1 MTVEFPLLLVIA
13 YLLGSVPTAYLVA
26 KWRRGIDIR
35 RFGSGNVG
43 LSNAVASG
51 SRWTIFIVISIDFLK
66 GAVPVFLAG
75 SYVIGLPLYQQII
88 IGLAAICGHNWPIYL
103 RFSGGRGVLT
113 TLGVLF
119 PLVPWLAITALAL
132 NCIFLPFRQFALGTF
147 LVLIILPFL
156 SWFTG
161 SLFRIEQSVTLTL
174 GITAIALL
182 LFVRRLT
189 APRTEFSTTVSAGQ
203 LLFNRLLLDRD
214 IRDRKKWL
222 SRKPPEMMPKENIRK
237 DNSK

>member
-1 MTVEFPLLLVIA
+1 LIIKFLVLLIGA

-51 SRWTIFIVISIDFLK
+51 SRWTISIVFTVDFLK
-66 GAVPVFLAG
+66 GALPVFLSQIAA
-75 SYVIGLPLYQQII
+75 INLPVYQQVAV
-88 IGLAAICGHNWPIYL
+88 GAAAICGHNWTIFL

-119 PLVPWLAITALAL
+119 VLVPWLALAALAF
-132 NCIFLPFRQFALGTF
+132 NCIFLPFRQFSIGTF
-147 LVLIILPFL
+147 IALIVIPVL
-156 SWFTG
+156 SWF
-161 SLFRIEQSVTLTL
+161 SSDVFRIVQSISLTMGL
-174 GITAIALL
+174 VIIVLL
-182 LFVRRLT
+182 LFIRRLT
-189 APRTEFSTTVSAGQ
+189 APQTEFSSTVPTGE
-203 LLFNRLLLDRD
+203 LLLNRLLFDRD

-222 SRKPPEMMPKENIRK
+222 GRTPSEMASREGQTESR
-237 DNSK
+237 S

>member
-1 MTVEFPLLLVIA
+1 LTVEFPLLLVGA

-75 SYVIGLPLYQQII
+75 SYVIGLPLYQQIA
-88 IGLAAICGHNWPIYL
+88 IGLAAICGHNWPVYL

-119 PLVPWLAITALAL
+119 PLVPWLAITGLAL
-132 NCIFLPFRQFALGTF
+132 NCVFLPFRQFALGTC
-147 LVLIILPFL
+147 LVIVVLPVL
-156 SWFTG
+156 SWFTSG
-161 SLFRIEQSVTLTL
+161 FFRIEQSIILTL
-174 GITAIALL
+174 GIAAIALL
-182 LFVRRLT
+182 LFIRRLT
-189 APRTEFSTTVSAGQ
+189 APRTEFSSSVSSGQ
-203 LLFNRLLLDRD
+203 LLLNRLLFDRD

-222 SRKPPEMMPKENIRK
+222 NRKPPEIISKEKSSGDRN
-237 DNSK
+237 

>member
-13 YLLGSVPTAYLVA
+13 YLLGSIPTAYLVA

-66 GAVPVFLAG
+66 GAVPVYLAG
-75 SYVIGLPLYQQII
+75 SYVLDLLLYQQII
-88 IGLAAICGHNWPIYL
+88 IGLATICGHNWPIYL

-119 PLVPWLAITALAL
+119 PFVPWLAITALAV
-132 NCIFLPFRQFALGTF
+132 NCIFLPFHQFALGTF
-147 LVLIILPFL
+147 LVLVILPLL
-156 SWFTG
+156 SWFTS
-161 SLFRIEQSVTLTL
+161 SLFRIEQSIILTL
-174 GITAIALL
+174 GIAAISLL

-189 APRTEFSTTVSAGQ
+189 APRTEFSSSVATGE
-203 LLFNRLLLDRD
+203 LMLNRLLLDRD
-214 IRDRKKWL
+214 IKDRKKWL
-222 SRKPPEMMPKENIRK
+222 SRKPPEMMSK
-237 DNSK
+237 DKTGGDKSK

>member
-13 YLLGSVPTAYLVA
+13 YLLGSIPTAYLVA

-51 SRWTIFIVISIDFLK
+51 SRWTIFIVFSIDFLK
-66 GAVPVFLAG
+66 GAVPVYLAG
-75 SYVIGLPLYQQII
+75 SNILDLLLYQQII

-103 RFSGGRGVLT
+103 HFSGGRGVLT

-147 LVLIILPFL
+147 LVLVILPFL
-156 SWFTG
+156 SWFTSG
-161 SLFRIEQSVTLTL
+161 LFRIEQSITLTL

-189 APRTEFSTTVSAGQ
+189 APRTEFNSSLTTGE
-203 LLFNRLLLDRD
+203 LMFNRLLLDRD
-214 IRDRKKWL
+214 IKDRKKWL
-222 SRKPPEMMPKENIRK
+222 SRKPPEKISKEEPRGDKRI
-237 DNSK
+237 